1 MYCESRHEAHQGRMF
16 ANMALVVARLRR
28 SLRARPQQSIQQLK
42 VPPSHVHTVTPSPK
56 SQTVDFMYYIRE
68 TQLVYW
74 KHNCTVL
81 VLARPLQQRI
91 PDLLVLTT
99 YRKTTPGPG
108 KKYKI
113 LAAKSAIRYFGLR
126 SIFLAAW
133 DYSKCSTPSPPS
145 PTNKSSK
152 LTFP

>member
-28 SLRARPQQSIQQLK
+28 SLRARLQQSIVK
-42 VPPSHVHTVTPSPK
+42 SASISCTPSPEP
-56 SQTVDFMYYIRE
+56 QTVEFMYYIRE

-74 KHNCTVL
+74 IHNCTVL
-81 VLARPLQQRI
+81 VPVRPLQQRI
-91 PDLLVLTT
+91 PDLLALTT
-99 YRKTTPGPG
+99 YIGRPHQAPA
-108 KKYKI
+108 KYKNIEYWRTSPPYCI
-113 LAAKSAIRYFGLR
+113 LDYEEF
-126 SIFLAAW
+126 FLTVW

-152 LTFP
+152 